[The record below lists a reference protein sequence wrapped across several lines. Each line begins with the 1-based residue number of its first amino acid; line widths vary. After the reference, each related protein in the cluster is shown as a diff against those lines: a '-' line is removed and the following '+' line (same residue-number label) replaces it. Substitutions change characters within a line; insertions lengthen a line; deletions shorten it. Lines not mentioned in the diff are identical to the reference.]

1 MKQRDAAIGS
11 RGADGGGAAESGHA
25 QRVAAEASAAAAAA
39 ALATATAAA
48 TAAQHRARA
57 LEEKVGDLETRIEQA
72 LAEKDRW
79 AARQRTETVQRCCLL
94 IVFKVRTRRDNVC
107 RARAGGGSQRGANGG
122 DCEGCAIQAKCCLIC
137 SRFCEGASEGR

>member
-25 QRVAAEASAAAAAA
+25 QRIAAEASAAAAAA

-57 LEEKVGDLETRIEQA
+57 LEEKVGDLETRVEQA

-79 AARQRTETVQRCCLL
+79 GAR
-94 IVFKVRTRRDNVC
+94 
-107 RARAGGGSQRGANGG
+107 
-122 DCEGCAIQAKCCLIC
+122 
-137 SRFCEGASEGR
+137 